1 MQCLNSRANVP
12 GQLDRAWPWLASFR
26 TNLRA
31 FGTTLRRSMMTDSNA
46 NRSAIRTQ
54 PMESGWNKNRAVLGC
69 LLRADTSMRET
80 HTLEEFWNGS
90 VTRCGGVR
98 GAERGTWKNTAK

>member
-1 MQCLNSRANVP
+1 MQCLNSGANVP

-54 PMESGWNKNRAVLGC
+54 PMESGWNKKRAVLGC
-69 LLRADTSMRET
+69 LLRADTSKREP
-80 HTLEEFWNGS
+80 HTLKEVWNGS
-90 VTRCGGVR
+90 VTHSGRVNVAAR
-98 GAERGTWKNTAK
+98 GDW